1 MGTRVIPGALRVEN
15 IRIMGKVKSRS
26 LAFVLLAAI
35 AMSGG
40 VVAIGQTKPEP
51 TKPNAQPPNP
61 SGASETS
68 VAAVDPNKYLIG
80 AEDVLFIKVWRE
92 PDYSLPAMVRP
103 DGKITM
109 PLIGEVQAGG
119 LTPIQ
124 LTKSLTELLSKQIN
138 NPDVTVFV
146 TDVRS
151 KKYYIDGEVNRS
163 GSFPLITPTTILEAL
178 SNAGGFKEFAN
189 PKNIRILRGSTVFKF
204 NWKEVTA
211 GKKME
216 QNILVEN
223 GDHIIVK

>member
-15 IRIMGKVKSRS
+15 IRNMGKVKSRS
-26 LAFVLLAAI
+26 LAFVVLAAI
-35 AMSGG
+35 AMFGG
-40 VVAIGQTKPEP
+40 AVAIGQTKPEP
-51 TKPNAQPPNP
+51 TKPNAQSPNP
-61 SGASETS
+61 AGGSETS

-80 AEDVLFIKVWRE
+80 AEDILFIKVWRE

-189 PKNIRILRGSTVFKF
+189 PKNIRILRGSTVLKF

>member
-1 MGTRVIPGALRVEN
+1 
-15 IRIMGKVKSRS
+15 MGKVKSRS
-26 LAFVLLAAI
+26 LAFVVLAAI
-35 AMSGG
+35 AMFGG
-40 VVAIGQTKPEP
+40 AVAIGQTKPEP
-51 TKPNAQPPNP
+51 TKPNAQSPNP
-61 SGASETS
+61 GGVAETS
-68 VAAVDPNKYLIG
+68 AAAVDPNKYLIG

-138 NPDVTVFV
+138 SPEVTVFV

-163 GSFPLITPTTILEAL
+163 GSFPLITPTTVLEAL
-178 SNAGGFKEFAN
+178 SNANGFREFAS
-189 PKNIRILRGSTVFKF
+189 PSKIRILRGTTVLKF

-216 QNILVEN
+216 QNIFVEN